1 MTDAP
6 DLPLIRGFGPGS
18 VFAYRRGTAIGPAQF
33 LGEVSQLAARL
44 PNAGH
49 IINLCADRYRFT
61 LGFAAALVR
70 GQVNL
75 LPPNQTPAML
85 EHLLRAYPDAYC
97 LSDDAHHV
105 AARTVPFPELAPV
118 HETESV
124 VPAIPAHRIAAIL
137 STSGSTAQPVPHAKT
152 WGGMLRS
159 VHAELGRLGLNRDS
173 NTAIV
178 GTVPPQHMYGL
189 ESTVL
194 MPMQGGLALHAARP
208 FYPADVC
215 AELEAIAG
223 SRALVTTPVHLRALL
238 AESAVL
244 PRVDFIVCAT
254 APLSP
259 QQAAAAEA
267 RFAAPLYEIYGC
279 TEAGQLATRR
289 TVETPEWLALPG
301 ITLRQDPEG
310 ATWARGGNVDA
321 EVPLHDCLELRDG
334 HRFLLHGRNADLVNI
349 AGKRTSLAN
358 LNYHLN
364 SIEGVHDGVFVMPED
379 GGEGVTRPLAFVVAP
394 GVAREALMAALRQR
408 IDPAFLPRPLHFVA
422 ALPRNATGKLPREAL
437 DTLVAQLAAEE
448 R

>member
-1 MTDAP
+1 MTHTP
-6 DLPLIRGFGPGS
+6 DLPLIRDFAPGS
-18 VFAYRRGTAIGPAQF
+18 VFAYRRGKPISPAQF

-44 PNAGH
+44 PNASH
-49 IINLCADRYRFT
+49 VINLCADRYRFT
-61 LGFAAALVR
+61 LGFAAALTR

-85 EHLLRAYPDAYC
+85 GHLLHAYPDAYC
-97 LSDDAHHV
+97 LVDDGDRV
-105 AARTVPFPELAPV
+105 AARTVTFPELTPV
-118 HETESV
+118 HESDSI
-124 VPAIPAHRIAAIL
+124 VPAIPAHQTAAIL
-137 STSGSTAQPVPHAKT
+137 STSGSTGEPVPHAKT

-159 VHAELGRLGLNRDS
+159 VHAELARLGLNPES
-173 NTAIV
+173 NTTIV

-194 MPMQGGLALHAARP
+194 LALQGGLALHAARP

-215 AELEAIAG
+215 AELEAIRG
-223 SRALVTTPVHLRALL
+223 PRALVTTPVHLRALL
-238 AESAVL
+238 AESAAL
-244 PRVDFIVCAT
+244 PRLDFIVCAT

-289 TVETPEWLALPG
+289 TVESPEWLALPG
-301 ITLRQDPEG
+301 ITMRQDREG
-310 ATWARGGNVDA
+310 TTWICGGNVDA
-321 EVPLHDCLELRDG
+321 EVLLHDCLELRDG

-364 SIEGVHDGVFVMPED
+364 SIEGVRDGVFVMPED
-379 GGEGVTRPLAFVVAP
+379 RGEGVTRPLAFVVAP
-394 GVAREALMAALRQR
+394 GVDREALMAALRQR
-408 IDPAFLPRPLHFVA
+408 IDPAFLPRPLCFVDS
-422 ALPRNATGKLPREAL
+422 LPRNATGKLPRESVDAL
-437 DTLVAQLAAEE
+437 IAQLAAEA

>member
-1 MTDAP
+1 MTCAA
-6 DLPLIRGFGPGS
+6 DLPLIRDFAPGS
-18 VFAYRRGTAIGPAQF
+18 VFACRRGTAIGPAQF
-33 LGEVSQLAARL
+33 LCEVAQLAAWL
-44 PNAGH
+44 PESGH
-49 IINLCADRYRFT
+49 LINLCADRYRFT

-97 LSDDAHHV
+97 LADDASHA
-105 AARTVPFPELAPV
+105 AARTVMFPKLAPMSASEPIV
-118 HETESV
+118 PT
-124 VPAIPAHRIAAIL
+124 VPAHQTAAIL
-137 STSGSTAQPVPHAKT
+137 STSGSTGEPVPHAKT

-159 VHAELGRLGLNRDS
+159 VHAELGRLGLHGGS
-173 NTAIV
+173 NTTIV

-223 SRALVTTPVHLRALL
+223 PRALVTTPVHLRALL
-238 AESAVL
+238 AESTAL
-244 PRVDFIVCAT
+244 PRVEFIVCAT

-289 TVETPEWLALPG
+289 TVKTPEWLALPG
-301 ITLRQDPEG
+301 ITLRQDAAG

-321 EVPLHDCLELRDG
+321 EVLLHDCVELRG
-334 HRFLLHGRNADLVNI
+334 AERFLLHGRNADLVNI

-364 SIEGVHDGVFVMPED
+364 AIEGVRDGIFVMPED

-394 GVAREALMAALRQR
+394 GISREALMAALRER

-422 ALPRNATGKLPREAL
+422 TLPRNATGKLPREAL
-437 DTLVAQLAAEE
+437 AALVAQLAAEE